1 VLQLKHLVTPAAMG
15 QSFHLLVAS
24 KGIAPE
30 EVSAPTVLTFGRDK
44 AAHWQ
49 RAIGH
54 EPSLLR
60 SNWFRVA
67 GIREDGNMPKLGEV
81 AYNPLYSHGGA

>member
-44 AAHWQ
+44 AAHCKGQ
-49 RAIGH
+49 SAM
-54 EPSLLR
+54 SLH
-60 SNWFRVA
+60 S
-67 GIREDGNMPKLGEV
+67 
-81 AYNPLYSHGGA
+81 